1 MSKDILNFANRD
13 ALENWSKIKEYD
25 TGGICY
31 LADTEEYLIYDGVNW
46 TPLPE
51 EASVANSGINMNLY
65 DLNKSIIS
73 QLPALTKDE
82 LIEAKK
88 LIDNYCDTVD
98 SSYFMLL
105 CKDISYYTIFKYGVS
120 DEFSTLGIA
129 AITCAQ
135 DLGDI
140 ISIALTEDK
149 KAVEFWI
156 KTPEAEVMCMYLFDC
171 TQMIVTYGG

>member
-1 MSKDILNFANRD
+1 MSTTILNFTNKL
-13 ALENWSKIKEYD
+13 ALENWSKVQEYE

-31 LADTEEYLIYDGVNW
+31 LTDTEEYLIYDGKNW
-46 TPLPE
+46 MPLPKE
-51 EASVANSGINMNLY
+51 TVVENSGINMNLY

-73 QLPALTKDE
+73 QLPVMTKDE
-82 LIEAKK
+82 LIKAKK
-88 LIDNYCDTVD
+88 LINDYCDGID
-98 SSYFMLL
+98 SSHFMLL
-105 CKDISYYTIFKYGVS
+105 CKDISYYTIFKYGFS

-135 DLGDI
+135 ELGDL
-140 ISIALTEDK
+140 ISISLTEDEQ
-149 KAVEFWI
+149 AIEFWI